1 MNPSDS
7 NKNEFVVKSTSSE
20 RKVAI
25 SLRRVL
31 PKGHYVRR
39 PRRSVHTLV
48 PFIRTLANAF
58 ADLERA
64 ARKWRSPQSAKVI
77 PPTKRENVPRRQK
90 AVDDELHAAKHRATL
105 FAAALKA
112 SAESTVSVDGKMTAR
127 SRVIKQLAGTE
138 KYLAK
143 LKDTRGK
150 IQTSPKKQFGLE
162 EETTVKKTGRSPSY
176 LRRLELR
183 RLRREVEELKS
194 QPMPSSDLTVKE
206 VVVEKVVE
214 KEVSIPLD
222 VVPCDS
228 LLLLQSNKK
237 LRMGMNLPE
246 KFVMAE
252 FTCDVG
258 TIRFTRSK
266 PDSRVT
272 AFDFLEKGRKPCRLG
287 KLTMFANDTFLELT
301 AVELTPSA
309 LFILG
314 AVYSFPETLPAPFP
328 EAVSNFKRS

>member
-1 MNPSDS
+1 MQNPSTTS
-7 NKNEFVVKSTSSE
+7 KKGGVVKSSNTIE
-20 RKVAI
+20 AI
-25 SLRRVL
+25 KLRRLL
-31 PKGHYVRR
+31 PSGLFVRR
-39 PRRSVHTLV
+39 PKRSVHTLV
-48 PFIRTLANAF
+48 PFIRTLARAF
-58 ADLERA
+58 SDLDRA
-64 ARKWRSPQSAKVI
+64 AARWHHPKKAVDHSHEKKA
-77 PPTKRENVPRRQK
+77 PPRQK

-206 VVVEKVVE
+206 VVVEKVIE

-246 KFVMAE
+246 KFIMAE

-258 TIRFTRSK
+258 TVRFTRSK

-287 KLTMFANDTFLELT
+287 KLTMSANDTFLEVT

-309 LFILG
+309 LFLLG
-314 AVYSFPETLPAPFP
+314 AVYSYPETLPAPFP
-328 EAVSNFKRS
+328 ERVSNFKRS